1 MGGKFNVA
9 RRDSDPLVDVLH
21 MEQMIYC
28 GCEGEVA
35 LDLRFAHKD
44 QLVEV
49 LQRGDVPLGHLN
61 RHDDHVLEVLVDAP
75 QLLLQVLALVVAN
88 NGVTRVFV
96 RGRHCLG
103 HLRFCVENLTKRRQ
117 IQLKI
122 HATTF
127 AEHVE

>member
-21 MEQMIYC
+21 KEQMIYC
-28 GCEGEVA
+28 GREGEVA

-44 QLVEV
+44 QFVEV
-49 LQRGDVPLGHLN
+49 LQGGDVPLGHLN

-88 NGVTRVFV
+88 NSVIRVFV
-96 RGRHCLG
+96 RACHCLRQLIVCVKN
-103 HLRFCVENLTKRRQ
+103 LRGNCTEPYLVSFVKTSAIE
-117 IQLKI
+117 
-122 HATTF
+122 
-127 AEHVE
+127 

>member
-28 GCEGEVA
+28 CREGEVA

-44 QLVEV
+44 QFVEV
-49 LQRGDVPLGHLN
+49 LQGGDVPLGHLN

-103 HLRFCVENLTKRRQ
+103 RLRFCVENLTKRRQ
-117 IQLKI
+117 I
-122 HATTF
+122 
-127 AEHVE
+127 

>member
-49 LQRGDVPLGHLN
+49 LQGGDVPLGHLN
-61 RHDDHVLEVLVDAP
+61 RHDDHVFQILVDAP
-75 QLLLQVLALVVAN
+75 QLLLQVLSLVVAN
-88 NGVTRVFV
+88 DGTTRVGV
-96 RGRHCLG
+96 RACHC
-103 HLRFCVENLTKRRQ
+103 FC
-117 IQLKI
+117 
-122 HATTF
+122 
-127 AEHVE
+127 